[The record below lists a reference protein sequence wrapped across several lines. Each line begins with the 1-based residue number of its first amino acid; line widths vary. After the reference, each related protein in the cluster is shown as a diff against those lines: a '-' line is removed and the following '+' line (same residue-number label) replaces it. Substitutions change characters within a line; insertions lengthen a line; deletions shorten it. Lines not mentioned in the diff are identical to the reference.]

1 MEEIMKRL
9 LFSAKVLLQ
18 AAVITVLLAFSALAA
33 APEGPLVTTD
43 WLAKNL
49 KDSKLRIIEVSVNP
63 GVYERGHIPGA
74 VNFSWHSD
82 LNDKVKRDIVS
93 RSDFEKLLSN
103 AGVAN
108 DTTVIL
114 YGDTNNWFAAWGAW
128 GAWVFDIYGVKN
140 VKLLDG
146 GRVKWEKEN
155 RPLDNRVPEY
165 KAANYKVSSINN
177 ALRARLSDVVGVA
190 NGDGK
195 AQLLDIRSS
204 DEYEGKVFA
213 PAGIQELSIRAGH
226 VPGAVNVPWGR
237 AVNEDGTFKSKAEL
251 QALYSSAGVDGKLPV
266 IAYCRIG
273 ERSSHT
279 WFALSKILGY
289 QAKNYDGSWTE
300 YGNSVGVPIENPAGT
315 IWAAK

>member
-1 MEEIMKRL
+1 MKGL
-9 LFSAKVLLQ
+9 LVGANTLFRAAIAAGVLTLSA
-18 AAVITVLLAFSALAA
+18 FAA
-33 APEGPLVTTD
+33 APSGPLVTTD
-43 WLAKNL
+43 WLADNL
-49 KDSKLRIIEVSVNP
+49 KDAKIRVIEVSVNP

-74 VNFSWHSD
+74 VNFSWHTD

-93 RSDFEKLLSN
+93 RADFEKLLSKT
-103 AGVAN
+103 GVAS

-114 YGDTNNWFAAWGAW
+114 YGDTNNWFAAW

-155 RPLDNRVPEY
+155 KPLDNRVPEY
-165 KAANYKVSSINN
+165 KATNFKVADIND
-177 ALRARLSDVVGVA
+177 ALRARLTDVLSVA
-190 NGDGK
+190 KDGK
-195 AQLLDIRSS
+195 KAKLLDIRSP
-204 DEYEGKVFA
+204 DEYAGKVFA

-226 VPGAVNVPWGR
+226 IPGAVNVPWGK

-251 QALYSSAGVDGKLPV
+251 QELYASVGVDGKLPV
-266 IAYCRIG
+266 ITYCRIG

-279 WFALSKILGY
+279 WFALAKILGY
-289 QAKNYDGSWTE
+289 KAKNYDGSWTE
-300 YGNSVGVPIENPAGT
+300 YGNSVGAPIDNPAGT

>member
-1 MEEIMKRL
+1 MEDIMKHL
-9 LFSAKVLLQ
+9 LSCTGTLLKAAILSA
-18 AAVITVLLAFSALAA
+18 LLAVSAFAA
-33 APEGPLVTTD
+33 APDGPLVTTD

-49 KDSKLRIIEVSVNP
+49 KDSKIRVIEVSVNP

-93 RSDFEKLLSN
+93 KEDFEKLLSKV
-103 AGVAN
+103 GVAN

-114 YGDTNNWFAAWGAW
+114 YGDTNNWFAAW

-155 RPLDNRVPEY
+155 RALDNRVPEY
-165 KAANYKVSSINN
+165 KATNFKVSATNS
-177 ALRARLSDVVGVA
+177 ALRARLADVVGVA
-190 NGDGK
+190 KGDGK
-195 AQLLDIRSS
+195 AKLLDIRST

-226 VPGAVNVPWGR
+226 VPGAVNVPWGK

-251 QALYSSAGVDGKLPV
+251 KELYAGVGVDGKLPV

-279 WFALSKILGY
+279 WFALAKILGY

-300 YGNSVGVPIENPAGT
+300 YGNSVGVPIDNPAGT